1 MAKNQMG
8 FDSAE
13 VRTERSVVRHAAL
26 AMAMVTW
33 VEVWASRGGRKLPAR
48 SFSAKLTAARR
59 ETLMQTIFA
68 SGLRRKGSRRIA
80 CTLAELF
87 TTATRAA

>member
-1 MAKNQMG
+1 M
-8 FDSAE
+8 
-13 VRTERSVVRHAAL
+13 RHAAL

-33 VEVWASRGGRKLPAR
+33 VEVWARRFGPKLSAKP
-48 SFSAKLTAARR
+48 FSAKLTAVRR
-59 ETLMQTIFA
+59 ESLTRTIFA
-68 SGLRRKGSRRIA
+68 SGLRPKGSRRIA